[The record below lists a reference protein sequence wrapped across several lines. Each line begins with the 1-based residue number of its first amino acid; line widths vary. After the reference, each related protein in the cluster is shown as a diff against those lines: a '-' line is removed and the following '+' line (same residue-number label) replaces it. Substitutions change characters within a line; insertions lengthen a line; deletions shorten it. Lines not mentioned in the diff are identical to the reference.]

1 MHKGKLTYF
10 IGGIVLVLGIVFL
23 VYFMQQSQ
31 QDQSDAWLAVPED
44 AMLVM
49 EWPEPGMLWNKL
61 TAQTSFWPLLKK
73 VDAIARIEQNLQWVD
88 SLFSD
93 NQEFK
98 TFISK
103 QKILLSLHRQDES
116 FSFLFVAEVGNKL
129 KMNQIRSAL
138 QSKFSGKIEL
148 VERGQQNFESTLLV
162 DAIEGRQYAFAIEN
176 GLLIGSFDKALI
188 DKALLTIKKE
198 EAINKKPAL
207 RKLENTKGQAAE
219 AYVYLNYA
227 FLSELISTN
236 AADTYAKEVKDFVSE
251 LASWSALDLLLK
263 EQDVLLNG
271 YALADSGNYLYHL
284 RGLNAGISTVYNV
297 LPFSSRILLTLNIED
312 FQTFWERTANSAVIS
327 DFEKSFGLNIREE
340 LLPALSGELGLV
352 YTGISNQP
360 VFVARLEQEQLAERF
375 MSRLG
380 KVAGGTNSRKVEN
393 AVIHQLNP
401 TGFTGKIF
409 GKVFGKPA
417 GRYYLI
423 TDQYL
428 LVADDSSLL
437 EEVLHLYRSGR
448 TLDMNNNFKRFRQN
462 MSDQANISLY
472 LNLRDGLPLLESF
485 GSNQLRYQLNRNQQV
500 FGEFEAIAV
509 QFTSFNE
516 LVYQSMTLKH
526 NPNYKEES
534 LVAWKTELEYPIIG
548 KPHIVEDHVTSKYNL
563 IVFDAKNQLY
573 LINPDGKVMWKKQL
587 SETPIS
593 EVFVVDYYKNGKFQ
607 FLFNTANYL
616 HLIDRNG
623 NNVAG
628 YPVKLRSQATN
639 GIAVFDYN
647 NRKDYRILVSC
658 ADKLTYNYE
667 LNGSQVD
674 GWQKPR
680 SLEIV
685 TKQVERLIA
694 AGKDYIIITDIKGNV
709 RIVDR
714 RGNVRISPRGKLEK
728 SVHADF
734 YLNKT
739 NSKGILLTSDKQGK
753 LLYVSSSGQLSTTD
767 FGQFGSDH
775 FFLYEDFNQDGNID
789 FIYLDGDEL
798 QIFDR
803 FKKDLFRF
811 KFKNTIVTKP
821 RFFNITKRKRLLGI
835 VSEASREI
843 YLIDKNG
850 KMIISSGLTGETPFA
865 VGSLHD
871 SDEINL
877 VTGVGNMVYNYVI
890 Y

>member
-1 MHKGKLTYF
+1 
-10 IGGIVLVLGIVFL
+10 
-23 VYFMQQSQ
+23 
-31 QDQSDAWLAVPED
+31 
-44 AMLVM
+44 
-49 EWPEPGMLWNKL
+49 
-61 TAQTSFWPLLKK
+61 
-73 VDAIARIEQNLQWVD
+73 
-88 SLFSD
+88 
-93 NQEFK
+93 
-98 TFISK
+98 
-103 QKILLSLHRQDES
+103 
-116 FSFLFVAEVGNKL
+116 
-129 KMNQIRSAL
+129 
-138 QSKFSGKIEL
+138 
-148 VERGQQNFESTLLV
+148 
-162 DAIEGRQYAFAIEN
+162 
-176 GLLIGSFDKALI
+176 
-188 DKALLTIKKE
+188 
-198 EAINKKPAL
+198 
-207 RKLENTKGQAAE
+207 
-219 AYVYLNYA
+219 
-227 FLSELISTN
+227 
-236 AADTYAKEVKDFVSE
+236 
-251 LASWSALDLLLK
+251 
-263 EQDVLLNG
+263 
-271 YALADSGNYLYHL
+271 
-284 RGLNAGISTVYNV
+284 
-297 LPFSSRILLTLNIED
+297 
-312 FQTFWERTANSAVIS
+312 
-327 DFEKSFGLNIREE
+327 
-340 LLPALSGELGLV
+340 
-352 YTGISNQP
+352 
-360 VFVARLEQEQLAERF
+360 
-375 MSRLG
+375 
-380 KVAGGTNSRKVEN
+380 
-393 AVIHQLNP
+393 
-401 TGFTGKIF
+401 
-409 GKVFGKPA
+409 
-417 GRYYLI
+417 
-423 TDQYL
+423 
-428 LVADDSSLL
+428 
-437 EEVLHLYRSGR
+437 
-448 TLDMNNNFKRFRQN
+448 
-462 MSDQANISLY
+462 
-472 LNLRDGLPLLESF
+472 
-485 GSNQLRYQLNRNQQV
+485 
-500 FGEFEAIAV
+500 V

-516 LVYQSMTLKH
+516 MVYQSMTLKH

-534 LVAWKTELEYPIIG
+534 LVAWKTELEHPMVG

-563 IVFDAKNQLY
+563 IVFDAENQLY
-573 LINPDGKVMWKKQL
+573 LINPEGEVIWKKKL

-623 NNVAG
+623 SNVAG

-667 LNGSQVD
+667 LNGRQVD

-767 FGQFGSDH
+767 FGQFNADH
-775 FFLYEDFNQDGNID
+775 FFIYEDFNQDGNTD

-798 QIFDR
+798 HIFDR

-811 KFKNTIVTKP
+811 SFKNTIVTKP

-871 SDEINL
+871 SEEINL
-877 VTGVGNMVYNYVI
+877 LTGVGNTLYNYVI

>member
-1 MHKGKLTYF
+1 MQIGKLTFYL
-10 IGGIVLVLGIVFL
+10 GVIVLLSGILFL
-23 VYFMQQSQ
+23 LYFMRQSQ
-31 QDQSDAWLAVPED
+31 QEQADVWLAVPED

-49 EWPEPGMLWNKL
+49 EWPEPGALWDKL
-61 TAQTSFWPLLKK
+61 TDQTTFWPILKK
-73 VDAIARIEQNLQWVD
+73 VDALARIEQNLQWVD

-98 TFISK
+98 SFIGK
-103 QKILLSLHRQDES
+103 QKILLSLHRQGES
-116 FSFLFVAEVGNKL
+116 YGFLLVAEVGNRL
-129 KMNQIRSAL
+129 KMHQIRSAL

-148 VERGQQNFESTLLV
+148 IERGRQNFESSLLV
-162 DAIEGRQYAFAIEN
+162 DAAEGKQYAFAIEN
-176 GLLIGSFDKALI
+176 GLLIGSFDKTLI
-188 DKALLTIKKE
+188 DKALLTLKKG
-198 EAINKKPAL
+198 EALNKKPAL

-219 AYVYLNYA
+219 AYVYLQYN
-227 FLSELISTN
+227 FLADLLGAN
-236 AADTYAKEVKDFVSE
+236 AADDYAKEVKDFVSD
-251 LASWSALDLLLK
+251 LATWSALDVLVK

-271 YALADSGNYLYHL
+271 YALADSGDFLYHL
-284 RGLNAGISTVYNV
+284 RGLNAGISTLYNL
-297 LPFSSRILLTLNIED
+297 LPYSSRILLTINVED
-312 FQTFWERTANSAVIS
+312 FKTFWERTANSTVVS
-327 DFEKSFGLNIREE
+327 DFEKRSGLNIREE

-352 YTGISNQP
+352 YSGISNQP

-375 MSRLG
+375 MSRLAQ
-380 KVAGGTNSRKVEN
+380 VAGGRNSRKVEN

-401 TGFTGKIF
+401 ISFTGKIF
-409 GKVFGKPA
+409 GKVFSKPA

-428 LVADDSSLL
+428 LIADDSSLL
-437 EEVLHLYRSGR
+437 EEMLHLYRSGR
-448 TLDMNNNFKRFRQN
+448 TLDMNDNFKRFRQN
-462 MSDQANISLY
+462 MLDQANISLY
-472 LNLRDGLPLLESF
+472 LNLRDGLPLHESF
-485 GSNQLRYQLNRNQQV
+485 GSNQLRYQLKRNQQV
-500 FGEFEAIAV
+500 FGEFEAFAV

-516 LVYQSMTLKH
+516 MVYQSMTLKH

-534 LVAWKTELEYPIIG
+534 LVAWKTELEHPMVG

-563 IVFDAKNQLY
+563 IVFDAENQLY
-573 LINPDGKVMWKKQL
+573 LINPEGEVIWKKKL

-623 NNVAG
+623 SNVAG

-667 LNGSQVD
+667 LNGRQVD

-767 FGQFGSDH
+767 FGQFNADH
-775 FFLYEDFNQDGNID
+775 FFIYEDFNQDGNTD

-798 QIFDR
+798 HIFDR

-811 KFKNTIVTKP
+811 SFKNTIVTKP

-871 SDEINL
+871 SEEINL
-877 VTGVGNMVYNYVI
+877 LTGVGNTLYNYVI